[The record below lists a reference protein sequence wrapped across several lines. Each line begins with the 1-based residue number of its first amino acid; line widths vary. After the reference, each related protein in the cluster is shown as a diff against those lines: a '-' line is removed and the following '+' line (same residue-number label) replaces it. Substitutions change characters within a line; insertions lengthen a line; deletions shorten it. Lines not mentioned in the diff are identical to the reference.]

1 MKKWL
6 VTGGAGYI
14 GSHVVH
20 DLIKAGAEVIV
31 FDDLSTGFPEFVP
44 QGVRLV
50 KANLNDIAI
59 LKDAMQGVY
68 GVIHLAAYKYA
79 SESVTHPLENN
90 ESNVVGTFNLL
101 KVMQEEKINNL
112 IFSSSAG
119 VYGSLKELPATEES
133 ICEPESPYASSKL
146 IGEVMIKEVVTANN
160 PQAPLQAISLR
171 YFNVVGSSY
180 PHLSDK
186 SPYSL
191 FSIIM
196 NKFNNG
202 EKPLITGKD
211 FPTADGTPIR
221 DYIHVGDISS
231 AHVLAAQYMEKN
243 QAGYTLLNL
252 STGTGISV
260 LEVMNEFKK
269 QLGDTFDFD
278 YTGRRPGDPA
288 ASYGDASK
296 AKKLLGWQAKE
307 TLQSMVAS
315 VISTSGKGK

>member
-1 MKKWL
+1 MKRWL

-20 DLIKAGAEVIV
+20 DLIKAGAEVTV
-31 FDDLSTGFPEFVP
+31 FDDLSTGFESFVP
-44 QGVRLV
+44 QGVTLV
-50 KANLNDIAI
+50 KANLNDTTKLAE
-59 LKDAMQGVY
+59 AMQGAF

-79 SESVTHPLENN
+79 SESVTHPLENH

-101 KVMQEEKINNL
+101 KVMQAQKVNNL

-133 ICEPESPYASSKL
+133 PCEPESPYASSKL
-146 IGEVMIKEVVTANN
+146 MGEMMIKEAVAANN
-160 PQAPLQAISLR
+160 PAAPLQAISLR

-202 EKPLITGKD
+202 EKPAITGKD

-231 AHVLAAQYMEKN
+231 AHVLAAQLMEKK
-243 QAGYTLLNL
+243 QVGYEVLNL

-269 QLGDTFDFD
+269 QLGDSFAFD
-278 YTGRRPGDPA
+278 YTDRRPGDPA
-288 ASYGDASK
+288 ASYGDASR
-296 AKKLLGWQAKE
+296 AKSLLGWSAKE
-307 TLQSMVAS
+307 NLASMVAS
-315 VISTSGKGK
+315 TLSAAKQAN

>member
-14 GSHVVH
+14 GSHVAH
-20 DLIKAGAEVIV
+20 DLVKAGAEVIV
-31 FDDLSTGFPEFVP
+31 FDDLSTGYESFVP
-44 QGVRLV
+44 TGATLV
-50 KANLNDIAI
+50 KANLNDTAK
-59 LKDAMQGVY
+59 LKAAMAGVY

-79 SESVTHPLENN
+79 SESVTHPLENH

-101 KVMQEEKINNL
+101 KVMQEQGVNNL

-119 VYGSLKELPATEES
+119 VYGSLEKLPATEES
-133 ICEPESPYASSKL
+133 VCEPESPYASSKL
-146 IGEVMIKEVVTANN
+146 MGEMMIKEVVAAKN
-160 PQAPLQAISLR
+160 PKAPLQAISLR

-186 SPYSL
+186 SPFSL

-196 NKFNNG
+196 NKFKNG
-202 EKPLITGKD
+202 ETPLITGKD
-211 FPTADGTPIR
+211 FPTPDGTPIR

-243 QAGYTLLNL
+243 PAGYEVLNL

-269 QLGDTFDFD
+269 QLGDSFTFD
-278 YTGRRPGDPA
+278 YTGRRPGDPT
-288 ASYGDASK
+288 ASYGDATK
-296 AKKLLGWQAKE
+296 AKKLLGWQAQE
-307 TLQSMVAS
+307 NLSSMVSS
-315 VISTSGKGK
+315 VIASQESKA